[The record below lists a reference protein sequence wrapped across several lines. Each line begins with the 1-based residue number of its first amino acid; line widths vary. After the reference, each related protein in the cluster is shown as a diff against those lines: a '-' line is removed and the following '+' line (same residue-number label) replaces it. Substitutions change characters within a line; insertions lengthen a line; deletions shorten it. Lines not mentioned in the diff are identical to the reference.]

1 MPMFLENLLIDF
13 SKKAAP
19 QNVIENFMSHH
30 LLFCRLPFYE
40 RNCIHFFA
48 QVLTWEVTLF
58 ST

>member
-1 MPMFLENLLIDF
+1 MFLENLLIDF